1 MFLRFSVM
9 QWADNIKRI
18 RFIMITMAV
27 VLSVASLVIS
37 HYLVRDLKHE
47 EMVRMNIWAEA
58 MRSFSD
64 ADSNADMSLVLKVL
78 NSNATIPVKVLGRD
92 GDVQMLRN
100 MEDEADDL
108 PYSVR
113 IHLSESD
120 WLDVYYDDSLLL
132 RRLAMWPY
140 IQFLVVTV
148 FVLVAIY
155 ALRSSRKSEQNMVW
169 VGLTKETAHQLGTPI
184 SSLMAWVEVLR
195 ETYPNDTLIPEMG
208 RDVTRLQLIA
218 ERFSKI
224 GSMPELKQ
232 TDLAQVV
239 QHVVD
244 YIKCRTS
251 NKVEISADLPEGE
264 MQVPLCAPL
273 FEWVI
278 ENLCKNAI
286 DAMDSK
292 GSITITVAK
301 EAYLYSIEV
310 ADTGKGI
317 PQNRWKS
324 VFLPGYTTKSRGWG
338 LGLSLAKRIVE
349 EYHRGSIFVKSSDPS
364 VGTVFRI
371 EINV

>member
-1 MFLRFSVM
+1 
-9 QWADNIKRI
+9 
-18 RFIMITMAV
+18 MAI
-27 VLSVASLVIS
+27 A
-37 HYLVRDLKHE
+37 
-47 EMVRMNIWAEA
+47 NCA
-58 MRSFSD
+58 M
-64 ADSNADMSLVLKVL
+64 K

-224 GSMPELKQ
+224 GSQPKLEECEVLP
-232 TDLAQVV
+232 VV
-239 QHVVD
+239 QSAMD
-244 YIKCRTS
+244 YMRARTS
-251 NKVEISADLPEGE
+251 NKIEYKLAMGDGLLAIGDGARA
-264 MQVPLCAPL
+264 MLCAPL

-278 ENLCKNAI
+278 ENICKNAI
-286 DAMDSK
+286 DSMEGK
-292 GSITITVAK
+292 GTITIEMKQEVYKAK
-301 EAYLYSIEV
+301 GEKIV
-310 ADTGKGI
+310 IDITDTGKGI
-317 PQNRWKS
+317 DRRNFQTIFR
-324 VFLPGYTTKSRGWG
+324 PGYTSKKRGWG
-338 LGLSLAKRIVE
+338 LGLSLAKRIIE
-349 EYHRGSIFVKSSDPS
+349 DYHRGKLFVKQSQLG
-364 VGTVFRI
+364 VGTTFRI
-371 EINV
+371 VLEQTKDC